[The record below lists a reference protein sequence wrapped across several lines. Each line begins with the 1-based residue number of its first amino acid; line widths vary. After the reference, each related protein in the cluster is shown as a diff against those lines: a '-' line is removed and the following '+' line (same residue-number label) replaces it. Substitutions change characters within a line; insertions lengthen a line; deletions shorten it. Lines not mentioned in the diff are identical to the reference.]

1 MTDEQPQPR
10 SFRAD
15 LGAGHGEATITL
27 GDLPTLAFSRP
38 PYGFTRPLA
47 REELG
52 ALAAGRFAADLDAQL
67 RACAPPPLP
76 PLDAADRARI
86 VRLAGEAWIALT
98 VCPAT
103 PEPEPPV
110 PTPAPGQATG
120 QAGLWPTPAATRV
133 VAQSPDAGAAAI
145 SSDEDEVNAAPA
157 NTDEPDD
164 GETPIAG
171 ATAASP
177 SEVARLPVPA
187 APRRALRVTL
197 TLTPEGADAFQAL
210 VGVGAEGCDPH
221 YHAVNQ
227 PGALATILDVVS
239 GVIAAAEG
247 RWLDAPRYPGSGTA
261 AAPAATARS
270 AAPAKPGAKKP
281 ARRQPEPDPASATA
295 PAAAAA
301 PAAKR
306 QIELFG

>member
-10 SFRAD
+10 SFHAD
-15 LGAGHGEATITL
+15 LSAGYGEATIIL
-27 GDLPTLAFSRP
+27 GDPPTLAFSRP

-67 RACAPPPLP
+67 RACVPPPLS
-76 PLDAADRARI
+76 PLDDADRTRI

-98 VCPAT
+98 VSPAT
-103 PEPEPPV
+103 PEPESPA
-110 PTPAPGQATG
+110 PTPTPGQVTG
-120 QAGLWPTPAATRV
+120 QAGLWPTPAATQV
-133 VAQSPDAGAAAI
+133 VAQSPDASAAAN
-145 SSDEDEVNAAPA
+145 SSDEDDAVAAPA
-157 NTDEPDD
+157 DADEPGD

-171 ATAASP
+171 VTAASP
-177 SEVARLPVPA
+177 GEVAHLPVPT
-187 APRRALRVTL
+187 APRRALKVTL
-197 TLTPEGADAFQAL
+197 TLTPEGADAYRAL

-221 YHAVNQ
+221 FRAVDE
-227 PGALATILDVVS
+227 PGALATILDAVP

-247 RWLDAPRYPGSGTA
+247 RWLDARRYPASGTTS
-261 AAPAATARS
+261 APAAPPMA

-281 ARRQPEPDPASATA
+281 ARRETAPDPAPATTPAAATA
-295 PAAAAA
+295 PAAE
-301 PAAKR
+301 R